1 MSMPAPTPFV
11 FCTNPIEGDMPFQA
25 WPDLSLE
32 IDGQPEHSENLL
44 NLAGF
49 LVRQALADQHPERVR
64 HAADVE
70 PLLYGLRAHVQLHS
84 GGCFN
89 FGEEHP
95 DPDQPLH
102 EHQIIPG
109 IYIGNLLLLAD
120 GPASAGV
127 EALHARLKPVDAMAK
142 ALKQLQESD
151 ISQPVRHTCALL
163 PGMTITLTPAF
174 ADSRTLV
181 YPSRLDTYQEQ
192 LKLEELAGLPQQH
205 CEIVLGGQPLDESQP
220 AYPVT
225 YDILSAML
233 RALRQRAL
241 ESGQPDLSARQQE
254 WQHVRL
260 VVGSDVHYSA
270 QYMLNPETYLPAFGK
285 PVRGVKLVG
294 QQSILLPEH
303 LELPAL
309 EQLWEALAHEEMR
322 EEWQRVQGSD
332 DDADRSLMINLEVTC
347 KLEVLAIGAG
357 QQPQVLE
364 SYRDSELIQA
374 PVEQKALKIEPAG
387 SFAPSREPERATDIG
402 QLANTAVTNVEQRI
416 DRASGDDAAAGMSS
430 GRGALLLAVVMVAV
444 MAAVLLKG

>member
-11 FCTNPIEGDMPFQA
+11 FCTNPLEGDMLFQA

-32 IDGQPEHSENLL
+32 IDDQAEHSESLL

-84 GGCFN
+84 GGCLN
-89 FGEEHP
+89 LGEEHP

-174 ADSRTLV
+174 ADSQTLV

-192 LKLEELAGLPQQH
+192 LKLEELAGLPQQR
-205 CEIVLGGQPLDESQP
+205 CEIVLAGQPLDESQP
-220 AYPVT
+220 AYSVA
-225 YDILSAML
+225 YDILSVML

-241 ESGQPDLSARQQE
+241 ESGQADLSARQQE
-254 WQHVRL
+254 WQRVRL
-260 VVGSDVHYSA
+260 VVGSEVHYSA

-285 PVRGVKLVG
+285 AVRGVKLVG

-303 LELPAL
+303 LDLPAL

-322 EEWQRVQGSD
+322 EEWQRVQASD
-332 DDADRSLMINLEVTC
+332 DAADRSLMINLEMTC
-347 KLEVLAIGAG
+347 KLEVLAIAAD

-364 SYRDSELIQA
+364 SYRDSEFIQA
-374 PVEQKALKIEPAG
+374 PVERKAALGQGTSPT
-387 SFAPSREPERATDIG
+387 PSQARVTESTD
-402 QLANTAVTNVEQRI
+402 N
-416 DRASGDDAAAGMSS
+416 DAAVAQPWARESDGDASSRGTSS
-430 GRGALLLAVVMVAV
+430 GRGALLLALVIAAV
-444 MAAVLLKG
+444 MLAMLIKS

>member
-1 MSMPAPTPFV
+1 MSMPAPTPSV
-11 FCTNPIEGDMPFQA
+11 FCTNPIEEDMPFQA
-25 WPDLSLE
+25 WPDLCLE
-32 IDGQPEHSENLL
+32 IDGQPEHSESLL

-49 LVRQALADQHPERVR
+49 LVRQALADQHAERVR

-102 EHQIIPG
+102 EHQIIAG

-127 EALHARLKPVDAMAK
+127 EALHARLKPIDAMAK

-174 ADSRTLV
+174 ADSQTLV

-192 LKLEELAGLPQQH
+192 LKLEELAGLPQQR
-205 CEIVLGGQPLDESQP
+205 CEIVLNGQPLDESQP

-241 ESGQPDLSARQQE
+241 DSGQADLSTRQQQ
-254 WQHVRL
+254 WQRVRL
-260 VVGSDVHYSA
+260 VVGSEVFYSA
-270 QYMLNPETYLPAFGK
+270 QYMLNPETYLPAFGR

-303 LELPAL
+303 LDLPAL
-309 EQLWEALAHEEMR
+309 EQLWDALAHEEMR
-322 EEWQRVQGSD
+322 EEWQRVQASD

-347 KLEVLAIGAG
+347 KLEVLAIGTD

-374 PVEQKALKIEPAG
+374 PVEQKAVEIERTG
-387 SFAPSREPERATDIG
+387 SFAPSLAPEPVTEIG
-402 QLANTAVTNVEQRI
+402 QPTDTAAANVEQGI
-416 DRASGDDAAAGMSS
+416 YKTSGGDAAGTSS
-430 GRGALLLAVVMVAV
+430 SRGAFLLAVVMVAV